1 MGVYR
6 LGISSST
13 SVRGILWGNAPPT
26 NLAQGVGFGAI
37 FFLVSDDMG
46 MEVPVGE
53 IRHSGCWNFR
63 AATCTFGPFGIDG
76 GSAAASGF
84 RV

>member
-1 MGVYR
+1 
-6 LGISSST
+6 
-13 SVRGILWGNAPPT
+13 
-26 NLAQGVGFGAI
+26 
-37 FFLVSDDMG
+37 

-63 AATCTFGPFGIDG
+63 AATCTFGPLGIDG

-84 RV
+84 RVEGLGGGGRS